1 MSDDLASRLRDI
13 AEEYLYLD
21 APLKELKS
29 KLLHE
34 AADKYDDTCV
44 EIARMNIEIS
54 NLKVEL
60 IKTKAVR
67 NLPEKTKLAEQL
79 TEARAEIERLKKALE
94 YLKVAHKKL
103 SRMPSDL
110 QIIEDQLDK
119 LKKSTALIDECEKAL
134 ECLIDTY
141 NKNTVCIPLRV
152 LSEMEGMRG
161 AIEHGGEILAKIAA
175 WKKV

>member
-1 MSDDLASRLRDI
+1 MSDDLSSRLRDI

-67 NLPEKTKLAEQL
+67 NLPEKTKLAKQL
-79 TEARAEIERLKKALE
+79 TEARALLDAMAEALNSWQIEAE
-94 YLKVAHKKL
+94 YVNDEGYDDTRADEYINGAKV
-103 SRMPSDL
+103 
-110 QIIEDQLDK
+110 
-119 LKKSTALIDECEKAL
+119 
-134 ECLIDTY
+134 
-141 NKNTVCIPLRV
+141 
-152 LSEMEGMRG
+152 
-161 AIEHGGEILAKIAA
+161 LAKYSA
-175 WKKV
+175 WKGGAG

>member
-79 TEARAEIERLKKALE
+79 TEARALIEKISVALE
-94 YLKVAHKKL
+94 
-103 SRMPSDL
+103 S
-110 QIIEDQLDK
+110 IIGNAEIAGANCD
-119 LKKSTALIDECEKAL
+119 TALAK
-134 ECLIDTY
+134 
-141 NKNTVCIPLRV
+141 
-152 LSEMEGMRG
+152 
-161 AIEHGGEILAKIAA
+161 LAMKEIAA